1 MSGREP
7 GSKDTGH
14 EYVKE
19 RLSAYLDG
27 QLLGQELRTVEEHL
41 AACSSCRWDLDTL
54 RQTVLLTRNMP
65 TMPVPRSFT
74 LPVPATAPARAARP
88 RWRLVPA
95 FQLATAMVALLLF
108 FAVAGD
114 LALTGLQPASMPA
127 PGLMQEEA
135 ADTLVE
141 TVQVEVQVTNVAEAG
156 EGQAEELALQSAPAE
171 PAPERAAEKAAE
183 DSTLSPPVA
192 RGLPTEAPMAAAAA
206 PEVTE
211 NPNLA
216 ATQTAAPAG
225 MGGAAPDLEGTPL
238 PPGVGEGEGEQPYVG
253 AYSVPETVS
262 DTLPHTPEP
271 GEVPVTPEPT
281 QPAAEAEAEVTM
293 EMEAMALAEPSATPA
308 PRPTRPPEP
317 LATPAPPVAPG
328 GEEALTGPTAQV
340 QVEEPVAAEPLA
352 AAPAAGDVDE
362 RTGEE
367 ARESMALQAHA
378 TNWLRLIEYGLAALL
393 VLLVG
398 ITAALMVWR
407 RRAE

>member
-41 AACSSCRWDLDTL
+41 AACPSCRWDLDTL

-65 TMPVPRSFT
+65 TMPVPRSFV

-95 FQLATAMVALLLF
+95 FQLATALVALLLF

-127 PGLMQEEA
+127 PSLMQEEA

-141 TVQVEVQVTNVAEAG
+141 TVQVEVQASNVAEAG

-183 DSTLSPPVA
+183 DAASSPPVA

-211 NPNLA
+211 SQNLA

-238 PPGVGEGEGEQPYVG
+238 PPGEGEGEQPYVG
-253 AYSVPETVS
+253 AYTVPETVS
-262 DTLPHTPEP
+262 DTLPQTPEP

-293 EMEAMALAEPSATPA
+293 EMEAMALAEPSVTPA
-308 PRPTRPPEP
+308 PQPTVPPEP
-317 LATPAPPVAPG
+317 LVTPAPPAVPG
-328 GEEALTGPTAQV
+328 GEEALSGPTAQI

-362 RTGEE
+362 WAREE
-367 ARESMALQAHA
+367 ARESMALQGHA

-407 RRAE
+407 RRAD

>member
-7 GSKDTGH
+7 GSQNTGH

-41 AACSSCRWDLDTL
+41 AACPSCRWDLDTL

-65 TMPVPRSFT
+65 TMPVPRSFA

-95 FQLATAMVALLLF
+95 FQLATALVALLLF

-127 PGLMQEEA
+127 PALVQEEA

-141 TVQVEVQVTNVAEAG
+141 TVQVEVQATNVAEAV

-211 NPNLA
+211 SPNLA

-238 PPGVGEGEGEQPYVG
+238 PLGEGEGLQPYVG
-253 AYSVPETVS
+253 AYTVPETVS
-262 DTLPHTPEP
+262 DTLPQTPEP

-293 EMEAMALAEPSATPA
+293 EMETMALAEPSATPA
-308 PRPTRPPEP
+308 PQPTVPPEP
-317 LATPAPPVAPG
+317 LATPAPPAVPG
-328 GEEALTGPTAQV
+328 GEEALSGPTAQI

-352 AAPAAGDVDE
+352 AAPAAGDVDG
-362 RTGEE
+362 RAREE
-367 ARESMALQAHA
+367 AHEGMALQARA

>member
-1 MSGREP
+1 MSGRQP

-74 LPVPATAPARAARP
+74 LPVPAAAPARAARP

-108 FAVAGD
+108 FAIAGD

-127 PGLMQEEA
+127 PSLMQEEA

-183 DSTLSPPVA
+183 DAASSPPVA

-211 NPNLA
+211 SPNLA

-225 MGGAAPDLEGTPL
+225 MGGAAPDLEATPL
-238 PPGVGEGEGEQPYVG
+238 PPGEGEGEQPYVG
-253 AYSVPETVS
+253 AYTVPGTVS
-262 DTLPHTPEP
+262 DTLPQTPEP
-271 GEVPVTPEPT
+271 GEVPVTSEPT
-281 QPAAEAEAEVTM
+281 EPAAEAEAEVTM
-293 EMEAMALAEPSATPA
+293 EMETMALAEPSVTPA
-308 PRPTRPPEP
+308 PQPTVPPEP
-317 LATPAPPVAPG
+317 LATPAPPAVPG
-328 GEEALTGPTAQV
+328 GEEALSGPTAQV
-340 QVEEPVAAEPLA
+340 QVEEPVAALPLA

-362 RTGEE
+362 RRGEE

-378 TNWLRLIEYGLAALL
+378 TNWLRLIQYGLAALL

-398 ITAALMVWR
+398 ITAALMVWG

>member
-7 GSKDTGH
+7 GSQNTGH

-41 AACSSCRWDLDTL
+41 AACPSCRWDLDTL

-65 TMPVPRSFT
+65 TMPVPRSFA

-95 FQLATAMVALLLF
+95 FQLATALVALLLF

-127 PGLMQEEA
+127 PALVQEEA

-141 TVQVEVQVTNVAEAG
+141 TVQVEVQATNVAEAV

-183 DSTLSPPVA
+183 DSTLSPPVS

-211 NPNLA
+211 SPNLA

-238 PPGVGEGEGEQPYVG
+238 PLGEGEGLQPYVG
-253 AYSVPETVS
+253 AYTVPETVS
-262 DTLPHTPEP
+262 DTLPQTPEP

-293 EMEAMALAEPSATPA
+293 EMETMALAEPSATPA
-308 PRPTRPPEP
+308 PQPTVPPEP
-317 LATPAPPVAPG
+317 LATPAPPAVPG
-328 GEEALTGPTAQV
+328 GEEALSGPTAQI

-352 AAPAAGDVDE
+352 AAPAAGDVDG
-362 RTGEE
+362 RAREE
-367 ARESMALQAHA
+367 AHEGMALQARA